1 MQQLAGSVA
10 GFLERPSDPLK
21 LRSALGS
28 YATGVTVITATAD
41 GERAGVT
48 VNSFASVSLDPPLV
62 LWSLALTSGSLGI
75 FERATHFAVNVLG
88 EGHEDLAYQFTRKG
102 IDRFAGVPLVEGIGA
117 APVLADAVA
126 SFQCRRAHRY
136 AGGDH
141 VIYLGHVEYFG
152 HEPDRRPLLFH
163 AGRMARIH
171 DKAS

>member
-1 MQQLAGSVA
+1 MQQLAGSVEN
-10 GFLERPSDPLK
+10 FLECPSDPLR

-28 YATGVTVITATAD
+28 YATGVTVITATAR
-41 GERAGVT
+41 GQTAGVT
-48 VNSFASVSLDPPLV
+48 VNSFSSVSLDPPLV
-62 LWSLALTSGSLGI
+62 LWSLALTSGSLSI
-75 FERATHFAVNVLG
+75 FEEASHFAVNVLG
-88 EGHEDLAYQFTRKG
+88 EGQAELAYQFTRKG
-102 IDRFAGVPLVEGIGA
+102 IDRFAGVSLVEGIGG
-117 APVLADAVA
+117 APILTDAVA

-171 DKAS
+171 DKLS

>member
-1 MQQLAGSVA
+1 MQQLAGLA
-10 GFLERPSDPLK
+10 KFLERPSDPLK

-28 YATGVTVITATAD
+28 YATGVTVITAMAD

-62 LWSLALTSGSLGI
+62 LWSLALTSGSLAI

-88 EGHEDLAYQFTRKG
+88 EGHEDVAHRFTRKG
-102 IDRFAGVPLVEGIGA
+102 IDRFEGVPLVEGIGG

-171 DKAS
+171 DTAS